1 MSIFRVS
8 LQYEI
13 SFIPWNVAP
22 GITKHHAETSLYRSL
37 KENYGVHIA
46 KTTEHMELTL
56 ADENLS
62 SYLKCDLGL
71 PCFYIETIAKDNR
84 GIKVEFSRSYFR
96 GDKTNFVIERNYT

>member
-8 LQYEI
+8 LKYEI

-37 KENYGVHIA
+37 KENYGVHNA
-46 KTTEHMELTL
+46 KTIEHTELIL
-56 ADENLS
+56 VYKNCS

-84 GIKVEFSRSYFR
+84 GIKVEFSRSYYR
-96 GDKTNFVIERNYT
+96 GDNINFVIERNYT